1 MTKGIYC
8 YLDTKQNEVVYIG
21 KDSNI
26 DKNRRHRDH
35 LAPSK
40 YNQQQ
45 INRILQNN
53 PSRYQYQVL
62 LEIDDCTDNHLN
74 RMEMYYTE
82 MYNPKFSFTGG
93 GDGITG
99 YKHTE
104 EAKRK
109 IGEARK
115 GKKRS
120 EETKRKI
127 SETSKGKKLSEE
139 TKRKLSE
146 KRNTTGFYRVIKK
159 KNSCCKQGFM
169 WAYQYF
175 ENGKRKSIYSTD
187 LKKLEKKVKKEEL
200 EWKIIDKKNSIK
212 SIQQNDNRF

>member
-62 LEIDDCTDNHLN
+62 WEIDDCTDNHLN
-74 RMEMYYTE
+74 
-82 MYNPKFSFTGG
+82 
-93 GDGITG
+93 
-99 YKHTE
+99 
-104 EAKRK
+104 
-109 IGEARK
+109 
-115 GKKRS
+115 
-120 EETKRKI
+120 
-127 SETSKGKKLSEE
+127 
-139 TKRKLSE
+139 
-146 KRNTTGFYRVIKK
+146 
-159 KNSCCKQGFM
+159 
-169 WAYQYF
+169 
-175 ENGKRKSIYSTD
+175 
-187 LKKLEKKVKKEEL
+187 
-200 EWKIIDKKNSIK
+200 
-212 SIQQNDNRF
+212 